1 MNSQTKVTGV
11 ILAGGL
17 ARRMNNQDKGL
28 IHYKGR
34 PMVSY
39 AIAAITAIADQTIIN
54 ANRNRE
60 QYEEFGLPV
69 VADQTGN
76 FDGPLAGILTAMIN
90 TDADV
95 LVVMPCDSPL
105 IKAEHLQKLLAT
117 RAENDADVA
126 VAFDGKRLH
135 PVFLAIKTAL
145 KTSLQDYLA
154 SGQRKIGSW
163 LRQQNMVKADFS
175 NEPEIFTNINTLTEL
190 SELEAKKANR
200 PMHIG
205 RTISSVQTP
214 IIPVISELT
223 RNTPGTLSL
232 GQGMVSYPPPVAA
245 LQAIRDFGTR
255 PEEHLYG
262 SPLGYGRLLELIETK
277 LLSENNIDCTSGYRV
292 MVTAG
297 SNMAFL
303 NVLLAI
309 ADPGGGGGGPLPYY
323 FNQEMAVRM
332 LNCKPVPVPT
342 DAGYQLQIDT
352 LRAAITDKTRA
363 IVTVSPNNP
372 SGAVYPEADLRAV
385 NQLCKEHGLYHI
397 SDEAYEYFTYGEAR
411 HFSPGR
417 ISGAE
422 QHTISLYSL
431 SKAYG
436 FASWRVGYLVIPET
450 LLPSLLKV
458 QDTNLI
464 CPPLITQ
471 YAAIGALETG
481 SSYCK
486 TQLQM
491 LAKIHA
497 QVTAQ
502 LQCLSGVQI
511 AATEGAFYLL
521 LKLDTGK
528 NDLQLVKSLI
538 SEFKVAV
545 IPGCAFG
552 LNDACY
558 LRVSY
563 GMLHE
568 ETADI
573 ATQRLVEGLG
583 KLC

>member
-1 MNSQTKVTGV
+1 
-11 ILAGGL
+11 
-17 ARRMNNQDKGL
+17 
-28 IHYKGR
+28 
-34 PMVSY
+34 
-39 AIAAITAIADQTIIN
+39 
-54 ANRNRE
+54 
-60 QYEEFGLPV
+60 
-69 VADQTGN
+69 
-76 FDGPLAGILTAMIN
+76 
-90 TDADV
+90 
-95 LVVMPCDSPL
+95 
-105 IKAEHLQKLLAT
+105 
-117 RAENDADVA
+117 
-126 VAFDGKRLH
+126 
-135 PVFLAIKTAL
+135 
-145 KTSLQDYLA
+145 
-154 SGQRKIGSW
+154 
-163 LRQQNMVKADFS
+163 
-175 NEPEIFTNINTLTEL
+175 
-190 SELEAKKANR
+190 
-200 PMHIG
+200 MHIG
-205 RTISSVQTP
+205 HTITSVQTP
-214 IIPVISELT
+214 IIPVIGEWT

-232 GQGMVSYPPPVAA
+232 GQGMVSYPPPAAA
-245 LQAIRDFGTR
+245 LQAIRNFGTR

-262 SPLGYGRLLELIETK
+262 PSLGYKRLLELIETK
-277 LLSENNIDCTSGYRV
+277 LLTENSIDCISGYRV

-303 NVLLAI
+303 NVLLTI
-309 ADPGGGGGGPLPYY
+309 ADPGDEIILPLPYY

-332 LNCKPVPVPT
+332 RNCTPVPVPT
-342 DAGYQLQIDT
+342 DANYQLQLDA
-352 LRAAITDKTRA
+352 LRAAITEKTRA

-372 SGAVYPEADLRAV
+372 SGAVYPETDLRAV
-385 NQLCKEHGLYHI
+385 NQLCKEYGLYHI

-411 HFSPGR
+411 HFSPGS

-436 FASWRVGYLVIPET
+436 FASWRVGYLVFPEA

-486 TQLQM
+486 TRLQQ
-491 LAKIHA
+491 LAKIRA

-502 LQCLSGVQI
+502 LQSLNGVQI

-521 LKLDTGK
+521 LKLNTK
-528 NDLQLVKSLI
+528 RNDLQLVKSLI

-552 LNDACY
+552 LDDRCY

-563 GMLHE
+563 GMLDE
-568 ETADI
+568 GTANI
-573 ATQRLVEGLG
+573 ATHRLVEGLR